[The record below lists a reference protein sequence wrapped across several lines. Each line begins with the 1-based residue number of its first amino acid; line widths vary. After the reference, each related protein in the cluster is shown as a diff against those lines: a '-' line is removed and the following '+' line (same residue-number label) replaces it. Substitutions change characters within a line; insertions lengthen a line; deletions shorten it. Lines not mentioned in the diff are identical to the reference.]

1 LGYVPFA
8 GTVEGTLGFGHMLGS
23 GAAKLANAGLN
34 RWGITIPDPPEFMKT
49 AGEHFQNT
57 KDQIAP
63 VIEKVTGG
71 LLNKPDP
78 KTALGSAAD
87 MVGGSIGAGFGL
99 GPAGLVNAAPRGL
112 KTITSMAIPSLEH
125 SPRSMM
131 AAGTI
136 GTTLGI
142 LEDTKTG
149 IENNQADVA
158 GNVASP
164 KALSTNIAAA
174 TTPPAVNLATPAT
187 PAPAPASFSQMLPSH
202 HQRHQHR
209 CLRLAHYQSHPTP
222 SFSDAAFAP
231 PSAVGPT
238 FTQQG
243 NTGQSLWLTGL
254 EVAATLGAIAAG
266 GHFYRRGG
274 AADVA
279 ARDARFSDPAYAEKV
294 QQYNADVISRG
305 PNSGT
310 ISPPGGVPTP
320 APLPEGNV
328 VHKATVGTAHA
339 TVNEAAKIQDAI
351 RQTSADPS
359 TAERLAARVG
369 NQFDDQLQH
378 NKTREFLR
386 TGYDERT
393 GTRMPAMEGIA
404 DDYGKLNDQ
413 QKIVLADGLRGLNE
427 LDNRNNNRA
436 KFRSWFNSQHHR
448 HQARLHR

>member
-1 LGYVPFA
+1 MADPYATPFGLDDYGIPIGTAVGDLARKNQADLLRQSANSGISTAITNVAPDPALPGALGYIPFA
-8 GTVEGTLGFGHMLGS
+8 GTVEGMLGFGHMLGS

-34 RWGITIPDPPEFMKT
+34 RWGITIPEPPEFMKT

-63 VIEKVTGG
+63 VIENVTGG

-78 KTALGSAAD
+78 KTAIGSAAD

-187 PAPAPASFSQMLPSH
+187 PAPAPASF
-202 HQRHQHR
+202 
-209 CLRLAHYQSHPTP
+209 
-222 SFSDAAFAP
+222 
-231 PSAVGPT
+231 
-238 FTQQG
+238 
-243 NTGQSLWLTGL
+243 
-254 EVAATLGAIAAG
+254 
-266 GHFYRRGG
+266 
-274 AADVA
+274 
-279 ARDARFSDPAYAEKV
+279 
-294 QQYNADVISRG
+294 
-305 PNSGT
+305 
-310 ISPPGGVPTP
+310 
-320 APLPEGNV
+320 
-328 VHKATVGTAHA
+328 
-339 TVNEAAKIQDAI
+339 
-351 RQTSADPS
+351 
-359 TAERLAARVG
+359 
-369 NQFDDQLQH
+369 
-378 NKTREFLR
+378 
-386 TGYDERT
+386 
-393 GTRMPAMEGIA
+393 
-404 DDYGKLNDQ
+404 
-413 QKIVLADGLRGLNE
+413 
-427 LDNRNNNRA
+427 
-436 KFRSWFNSQHHR
+436 
-448 HQARLHR
+448 